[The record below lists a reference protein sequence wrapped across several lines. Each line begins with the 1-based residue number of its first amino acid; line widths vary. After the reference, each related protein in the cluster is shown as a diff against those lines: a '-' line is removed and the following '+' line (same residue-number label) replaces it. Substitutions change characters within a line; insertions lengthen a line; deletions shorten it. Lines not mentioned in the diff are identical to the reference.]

1 MIFTFE
7 KNFKISQVI
16 RGGARETHW
25 VTCHNGLT
33 PKKIKEF
40 LKSPLRFLD
49 LNQSSY
55 GFSSMFSDEHFV
67 SSHKW
72 DSSLFSLFCSSLSI
86 LLLKTSFNIIVKILN
101 KFVNKVYNLMMKPLK
116 RFLAFWYFLG
126 DNRAFG
132 RFIKLARS
140 KIILKFS
147 PNLVLSLIL
156 VYKIS
161 KFYWRCRE
169 KIIRR
174 NPKND
179 WSQPVRPFLSPLT
192 RTWTMLKVSSCES
205 LLV

>member
-25 VTCHNGLT
+25 VTCHNGLN

-67 SSHKW
+67 SSHKL
-72 DSSLFSLFCSSLSI
+72 DSSLFPLFCSSLSI

-101 KFVNKVYNLMMKPLK
+101 KFVNKVYNLMMK
-116 RFLAFWYFLG
+116 
-126 DNRAFG
+126 
-132 RFIKLARS
+132 
-140 KIILKFS
+140 
-147 PNLVLSLIL
+147 LV
-156 VYKIS
+156 
-161 KFYWRCRE
+161 
-169 KIIRR
+169 
-174 NPKND
+174 NKNTY
-179 WSQPVRPFLSPLT
+179 SET
-192 RTWTMLKVSSCES
+192 SSSTAVNGFKGS
-205 LLV
+205 LLFGISSVITELLVGLSNLRDQKSY